1 MQKVTTNPRLIEIAL
16 HRVNVGVIPQSSVS
30 RFISMFWSS
39 K

>member
-1 MQKVTTNPRLIEIAL
+1 MQKVTTDPKLIEVAL
-16 HRVNVGVIPQSSVS
+16 QRVNVGIIPQSSVS